1 MLAVLAIPA
10 GVVASRYVPSIRLL
24 QGLYAAVPAAL
35 LLGLLARAASR
46 RGRRALELTLGRS
59 GGARAALTGRVLA
72 FLGLYVGAMGA
83 IALGSYA
90 VLRLYS

>member
-10 GVVASRYVPSIRLL
+10 GVAASRYVPSIRLL
-24 QGLYAAVPAAL
+24 QGLYATVPAAL
-35 LLGLLARAASR
+35 LLGLSARAASR
-46 RGRRALELTLGRS
+46 RARRAIELTLGRS
-59 GGARAALTGRVLA
+59 GGSRAALTGRVLA
-72 FLGLYVGAMGA
+72 LVGLYVGAMGA